1 MTSPIKGTVVDLE
14 TVSDKT
20 FASGQVGQGFAIKP
34 LDGKV
39 YAPFDA
45 TVKRV
50 FPTKHA
56 IGLVTKDGVAVLI
69 HIALERLICMV
80 PDSFLM

>member
-34 LDGKV
+34 LMEKSM
-39 YAPFDA
+39 PFDA
-45 TVKRV
+45 MVKRV

-56 IGLVTKDGVAVLI
+56 IGLVTKKGCRVNSYWLWNG
-69 HIALERLICMV
+69 
-80 PDSFLM
+80 